1 MVQAQRENGMSI
13 SSPGMGSNLDVNSI
27 VSQLM
32 SLEKRPLTAM
42 AKQEAN
48 LQAKISALGSL
59 QGALSSVQTAATN
72 LVPAAGVTAAQKF
85 SVFRAAVGDGSIAS
99 ASTTSS
105 AVAGNYTLEVTQLA
119 KQHTLA
125 SATGAT
131 SPFTA
136 DGKLTT
142 GGTLTISLDSL
153 GGSSPNKSTDIAIA
167 DGASAETIRD
177 AINDAGAGVSALVIN
192 GAAGKQLLLTSS
204 SAGSNQFIKLSGI
217 AGFSYDPNATPD
229 PLNDKFSQTQAA
241 QGSAFKLN
249 GIAVTATGNT
259 VTTAIDGVTLNLLKG
274 PEAPATSLSTT
285 LTISKDT
292 SSLTAGVNTLVKALN
307 DFFSTAGNL
316 GRYDAASKTA
326 GTLNGDSTLLA
337 AQAGIRKVMGSI
349 PSDLSSATLKTLGDI
364 GISVQKDGKLAVDST
379 QLAKAISDDFNGVAN
394 LVASYGKVFKT
405 TADNMVSANGMI
417 AARSDG
423 LNAMIKGIEKQSDAL
438 AARLTSIEARYR
450 QQFTHLDTVMS
461 GMTKTSNFLT
471 QQIAI
476 LSNTTVSINKN

>member
-1 MVQAQRENGMSI
+1 MSI

-72 LVPAAGVTAAQKF
+72 LVPAVGVTATQKF

-153 GGSSPNKSTDIAIA
+153 GGSSPNKSTDITIA

-259 VTTAIDGVTLNLLKG
+259 VTATGNTVTTAIDGVTLNLLKG
-274 PEAPATSLSTT
+274 PEAPAISLSTT

-379 QLAKAISDDFNGVAN
+379 QLAKVISDDFNGVAN